1 MVKSKKSVNDRS
13 CKDSKRFENEMQ
25 LVITAINKVNMTE
38 LPCTSNASVDDIDET
53 IVDNITVQV
62 EEGVS

>member
-1 MVKSKKSVNDRS
+1 
-13 CKDSKRFENEMQ
+13 MQ
-25 LVITAINKVNMTE
+25 LVNSAINKVNVTE
-38 LPCTSNASVDDIDET
+38 LPCTSNVSVDDIDVT